1 MFVQV
6 IQGKTHDAAA
16 LKAAGDRWIAELS
29 PGSPGWLGT
38 TSGVTDDGTYLA
50 MVRFDSEDAARRN
63 SDRPEQHDWWMET
76 SKLFSGDVT
85 FHDCS
90 EVDLMDGGGSD
101 QAGFVQIMQGRVRDV
116 ARVRELQA
124 EISKHPGFRPDVLGG
139 VVGMH
144 GTDGFTMAIY
154 FADEKS
160 AREGEQAEPPAEL
173 APLFEEQMSLMEDM
187 SYFDIRDPWLRSA
200 G

>member
-6 IQGKTHDAAA
+6 IQGKTHDPAA

-29 PGSPGWLGT
+29 AGSPGWLGT

-85 FHDCS
+85 FHDCT
-90 EVDLMDGGGSD
+90 EVDLMNDGGSD
-101 QAGFVQIMQGRVRDV
+101 QAGFVQIMQGRVSDV

-139 VVGMH
+139 IVGMH
-144 GTDGFTMAIY
+144 GTDGFTMAVY
-154 FADEKS
+154 FTDEKS
-160 AREGEQAEPPAEL
+160 AREGEQAAPPAEM
-173 APLFEEQMSLMEDM
+173 APLFEEQMSLMGDM
-187 SYFDIRDPWLRSA
+187 IYYDIRDPWLRSA